1 MGDMKSILKTLLIL
15 TTLLSLSAYAQT
27 YALFQGGY
35 GQYNQKDAASHK
47 VYPSGTSYG
56 AGLGVRKNFFEVEA
70 VFEKFTGK
78 AEVDHDDK
86 SNSIIHKQSS
96 FLLALNFY
104 LNKSLYARLG
114 YGFYRVDQNLDKVV
128 SAASEEG
135 AKKAY
140 GIKEDAI
147 SDGVLYRGGFV
158 IYDGKKINIYT
169 QFENQVITSLKANSW
184 NASLGFKFYFD

>member
-1 MGDMKSILKTLLIL
+1 MKWMIKTLLFL
-15 TTLLSLSAYAQT
+15 TVLLSFSAQAQI
-27 YALFQGGY
+27 YGLLQGGY
-35 GQYNQKDAASHK
+35 GQYSQQDAADKK
-47 VYPSGTSYG
+47 VYPSGTTYG

-70 VFEKFTGK
+70 VFEKFSGK
-78 AEVDHDDK
+78 AEIDHDDK

-114 YGFYRVDQNLDKVV
+114 YGFYRVDQSLDKPV

-135 AKKAY
+135 ARKAY
-140 GIKEDAI
+140 GIKEDVL
-147 SDGVLYRGGFV
+147 SDGVLYGAGFV

-169 QFENQVITSLKANSW
+169 QFENQVITSLKANAW
-184 NASLGFKFYFD
+184 NVSLGFKMYFD